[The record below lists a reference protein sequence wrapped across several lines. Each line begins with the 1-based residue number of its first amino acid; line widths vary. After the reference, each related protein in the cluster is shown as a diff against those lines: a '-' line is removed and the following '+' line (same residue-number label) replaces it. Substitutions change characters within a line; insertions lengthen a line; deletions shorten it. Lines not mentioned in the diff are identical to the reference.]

1 MGWNRTGKSGGLE
14 SRVEELDADED
25 GEKRNKKQHRKDLTK
40 VSIYSHRE
48 VDALSP

>member
-25 GEKRNKKQHRKDLTK
+25 GEKRKKNNIEKT
-40 VSIYSHRE
+40 
-48 VDALSP
+48 